1 MLVSLGLSGDL
12 AESPR
17 LSRPAPLGLLAPE
30 AEPLADSGPPPR
42 PGPTAG
48 SDCPFKPGPL
58 TRSGSPDSLGPPS
71 ALSGKAGPS
80 LSSSNITSKVA
91 VGDS

>member
-1 MLVSLGLSGDL
+1 MLVSFRLSRDL
-12 AESPR
+12 AESPL
-17 LSRPAPLGLLAPE
+17 LSIPLGLLAPE
-30 AEPLADSGPPPR
+30 AELLADSGPPPW
-42 PGPTAG
+42 PGPAAR
-48 SDCPFKPGPL
+48 SDRPFKLGSLP
-58 TRSGSPDSLGPPS
+58 RSGFPDSLGPPS